1 MPMTMRWIEPV
12 RAGILC
18 VSLLSVPVAAPWLFA
33 AEEKPP
39 PTHRWWSSS
48 TPRGTPER
56 PSIPPGP
63 PYFGEAFNDPPPKKS
78 NPTDEMLARWEAK
91 EAAYWKRL
99 EEEVRQIWNDYRPS
113 SQTVWVDYSE
123 PRDAVSEVDFEN
135 GAVVIEAV
143 VAASEP
149 DRDAVARHRIAKKAQ
164 AMIGRRGPDG
174 QVILQGMFSP
184 ETLDAIDG
192 ATLTPESEEIAFT
205 GADGVKRYR
214 YVVRMPLQSGH
225 ISRRWERYR
234 GDIVASARRMGVDPA
249 LVAAV
254 AHTESAFNPL
264 ARSPVPAFG
273 LMQIVPR
280 FAGREAYAQLHG
292 VDAILPPGYLYQP
305 QPNIELGVAYLARLE
320 RVYFREVRDPVKRR
334 FMAICA
340 YNWGPAAL
348 RRAITPQQ
356 ANAMTTADL
365 YAALQRRVPAETK
378 NYLRLVE
385 QRRLLYGGS

>member
-1 MPMTMRWIEPV
+1 MMRIEPV
-12 RAGILC
+12 RTTIAFTA
-18 VSLLSVPVAAPWLFA
+18 LLSILVVAPRLFA
-33 AEEKPP
+33 EEGKPP
-39 PTHRWWSSS
+39 PRRWWSSS
-48 TPRGTPER
+48 TPRGTPPT
-56 PSIPPGP
+56 PSIPPGA

-78 NPTDEMLARWEAK
+78 SPTDEMLARWEAK

-99 EEEVRQIWNDYRPS
+99 AEEVRQIWNDYRPG
-113 SQTVWVDYSE
+113 SQTVWVDYSDS
-123 PRDAVSEVDFEN
+123 RDTVSEVDFEN

-149 DRDAVARHRIAKKAQ
+149 DRDAVARHLLAKKAQ
-164 AMIGRRGPDG
+164 AMMGRRGPDG
-174 QVILQGMFSP
+174 QVILQGMFTP
-184 ETLDAIDG
+184 GTLNAID
-192 ATLTPESEEIAFT
+192 AASLTPEAEGIAFT

-214 YVVRMPLQSGH
+214 YVVRMPFQSEH
-225 ISRRWERYR
+225 ISKRWERYR

-280 FAGREAYAQLHG
+280 FAGREAYAQLYG

-340 YNWGPAAL
+340 YNWGPTAL
-348 RRAITPQQ
+348 RRVVTPQQ

-385 QRRLLYGGS
+385 QRRFLYGGS